1 MKSLKT
7 DDMMK
12 KGIILA
18 FAAVL
23 CCACCGPKTNMAVYL
38 DDSKPLEQRV
48 EDALRRLTLE
58 EKVALCHAQSKF
70 SSPGVPRLGIPELWM
85 NDGPFGV
92 RAEILYNSWEVAG
105 NNNDSCTAF
114 PALTALASSWDPS
127 LAARYGKALGEEARY
142 RKKDVQLAPGVNIC
156 RTPLNGRNFEYMGE
170 DPYLV
175 ARLAVPYIQGIQKNG
190 VAVCVKHYAVN
201 NQEQWRDSVDVEV
214 SDRALRE
221 IYLPAFKAAVQEGG
235 AWSLMGSYNLLR
247 GEHCCH
253 NNLLLNKILKEEW
266 GFDGAVVSDWG
277 GIHDTRQAAL
287 NGADIEMGTNK
298 PYDEYYM
305 ADAMAELFRSGEVP
319 MEVLDDK
326 VRRVLRLNMRTA
338 MNRNRPW
345 GNFNSPEHTALA
357 REVAEQGI
365 VLLKNEGNLLPLN
378 TEKFRS
384 VAVIGENATR
394 VHAGGGGAAKVKARY
409 EITPLEGIRT
419 CFGDKV
425 KVNYAMG
432 YCSYTPLADRVIP
445 EPYDNAE
452 LKKEAVAVAAASD
465 IVLFIGGL
473 NHNRYQDSEA
483 FDRASYELPYGQA
496 ELLEAILKVNENVV
510 LVLVSGTAVDLSFAG
525 GIPAIVQGWYGG
537 SEAGNALAA
546 VLAGDVN
553 PSGKLPFSFPA
564 QLEDCGAH
572 AFGPEAYPGIDLKE
586 VYKDDILVGYR
597 WYDTKGIEPLYAFGH
612 GLSYT
617 SFAYGKPKTDKSFY
631 AKDGTVKLSFDVT
644 NTGPVDGAEISQV
657 YVSQSKASV
666 MRPAKEL
673 KGFAKTFLRAG
684 ETRRVE
690 IELPVSEWAFWD
702 EAGAGWVVE
711 PGEFVL
717 HVGAASDDIR
727 HSVSVDV
734 K

>member
-345 GNFNSPEHTALA
+345 GSFNSPEHTALA

>member
-1 MKSLKT
+1 
-7 DDMMK
+7 MMK

-18 FAAVL
+18 FAAML
-23 CCACCGPKTNMAVYL
+23 CCACCGPKTNTAVYL

-114 PALTALASSWDPS
+114 PALTALASAWDPS

-175 ARLAVPYIQGIQKNG
+175 ARLAVPYIQEIQKNG

-253 NNLLLNKILKEEW
+253 NDLLLNKILKEEW
-266 GFDGAVVSDWG
+266 GFDGVVVSDWG

-338 MNRNRPW
+338 MNRNRLW
-345 GNFNSPEHTALA
+345 GSFNSPEHTALA

-419 CFGDKV
+419 RFGDKV

-465 IVLFIGGL
+465 VVLFIGGL

-483 FDRASYELPYGQA
+483 FDRASYELPYGQE
-496 ELLEAILKVNENVV
+496 ELLEAILDVNENVV

-564 QLEDCGAH
+564 RLEDCGAH

-666 MRPAKEL
+666 MRPVKEL

>member
-1 MKSLKT
+1 
-7 DDMMK
+7 MMK
-12 KGIILA
+12 KGIILV
-18 FAAVL
+18 FAAML
-23 CCACCGPKTNMAVYL
+23 CCACCGPKTNTAVYL

-48 EDALRRLTLE
+48 EDALRRLTFE

-114 PALTALASSWDPS
+114 PALTALASAWDPS

-175 ARLAVPYIQGIQKNG
+175 ARLAVPYIQEIQKNG

-253 NNLLLNKILKEEW
+253 NDLLLNKILKEEW

-338 MNRNRPW
+338 MNHNRPW
-345 GNFNSPEHTALA
+345 GSFNSPEHTALA

-419 CFGDKV
+419 RFGDKV

-465 IVLFIGGL
+465 VVLFIGGL

-483 FDRASYELPYGQA
+483 FDRASYELPYGQE
-496 ELLEAILKVNENVV
+496 ELLEAILDVNENVV

-564 QLEDCGAH
+564 RLEDCGAH

-617 SFAYGKPKTDKSFY
+617 SFTYGKPKTDKSFY
-631 AKDGTVKLSFDVT
+631 GKDGTVKLSFDVT

-666 MRPAKEL
+666 MRPVKEL

>member
-1 MKSLKT
+1 
-7 DDMMK
+7 MMK

-345 GNFNSPEHTALA
+345 GSFNSPEHTALA

>member
-1 MKSLKT
+1 
-7 DDMMK
+7 MMK

>member
-18 FAAVL
+18 FAAML
-23 CCACCGPKTNMAVYL
+23 CCACCGPKTNTAVYL

-114 PALTALASSWDPS
+114 PALTALASAWDPS

-175 ARLAVPYIQGIQKNG
+175 ARLAVPYIQEIQKNG

-253 NNLLLNKILKEEW
+253 NDLLLNKILKEEW

-345 GNFNSPEHTALA
+345 GSFNSPEHTALA

-419 CFGDKV
+419 RFGDKV

-465 IVLFIGGL
+465 VVLFIGGL

-483 FDRASYELPYGQA
+483 FDRASYELPYGQE
-496 ELLEAILKVNENVV
+496 ELLEAILDVNENVV

-564 QLEDCGAH
+564 RLEDCGAH

-666 MRPAKEL
+666 MRPVKEL

-702 EAGAGWVVE
+702 EVGAGWVVE

>member
-1 MKSLKT
+1 MNFSKN
-7 DDMMK
+7 DDTMK
-12 KGIILA
+12 KEILFT
-18 FAAVL
+18 FAAAA
-23 CCACCGPKTNMAVYL
+23 CCACCGPETDRAVYL
-38 DDSKPLEQRV
+38 DDRKPLEERV
-48 EDALRRLTLE
+48 EDALQRLTLD

-92 RAEILYNSWEVAG
+92 RAEIRYDSWEVAG

-114 PALTALASSWDPS
+114 PALTALASAWDPA
-127 LAARYGKALGEEARY
+127 LAGRYGKALGEEARY
-142 RKKDVQLAPGVNIC
+142 RRKDVQLAPGLNIC

-170 DPYLV
+170 DPFLV
-175 ARLAVPYIQGIQKNG
+175 SRLAVPYIREIQKNG
-190 VAVCVKHYAVN
+190 VAVCVKHFAVN
-201 NQEQWRDSVDVEV
+201 NQEQWRDSVDVEL

-235 AWSLMGSYNLLR
+235 AWSLMGAYNLVR

-253 NNLLLNKILKEEW
+253 NDLLLNRILKEEW

-277 GIHDTRQAAL
+277 GVHDTRQAAL
-287 NGADIEMGTNK
+287 NGTDIEMGTLK

-305 ADAMAELFRSGEVP
+305 ADAMAALFRSGELP
-319 MEVLDDK
+319 IGLLDDK
-326 VRRVLRLNMRTA
+326 ARRVLRLNMRTA

-345 GNFNSPEHTALA
+345 GSFNSPEHTALA

-365 VLLKNEGNLLPLN
+365 VLLKNDAELLPLN
-378 TEKFRS
+378 TRKIRS

-394 VHAGGGGAAKVKARY
+394 AHAGGGGAAKVKARY
-409 EITPLEGIRT
+409 EVTPLEGIRKR
-419 CFGDKV
+419 FADAV
-425 KVNYAMG
+425 KVDYAMG

-445 EPYDNAE
+445 EPYDNEA
-452 LKKEAVAVAAASD
+452 LKREAVTLAAASEA
-465 IVLFIGGL
+465 VLFVGGL

-483 FDRASYELPYGQA
+483 FDRASYSLPYGQE
-496 ELLEAILKVNENVV
+496 ELLEAILEVNGNVV

-525 GIPAIVQGWYGG
+525 DIPAIVQGWYGG
-537 SEAGNALAA
+537 CEAGNALAA

-564 QLEDCGAH
+564 RLEDCGAH
-572 AFGPEAYPGIDLKE
+572 AFGPEAYPGVDLKQT
-586 VYKDDILVGYR
+586 YKDDILVGYR

-617 SFAYGKPKTDKSFY
+617 TFAYGQPQTDRRSCGR
-631 AKDGTVKLSFDVT
+631 DGKVKLSFEVT
-644 NTGPVDGAEISQV
+644 NTGQVDGAEISQV

-673 KGFAKTFLRAG
+673 KGFAKTFLKAG

-690 IELPVSEWAFWD
+690 IELPVAEWAFWD
-702 EAGAGWVVE
+702 ENTSAWVVE

-727 HSVSVDV
+727 HSLAVDV

>member
-92 RAEILYNSWEVAG
+92 RSRDPLITVGRSPATTTTLARR
-105 NNNDSCTAF
+105 F

-445 EPYDNAE
+445 
-452 LKKEAVAVAAASD
+452 
-465 IVLFIGGL
+465 
-473 NHNRYQDSEA
+473 NRM
-483 FDRASYELPYGQA
+483 
-496 ELLEAILKVNENVV
+496 
-510 LVLVSGTAVDLSFAG
+510 T
-525 GIPAIVQGWYGG
+525 
-537 SEAGNALAA
+537 
-546 VLAGDVN
+546 
-553 PSGKLPFSFPA
+553 
-564 QLEDCGAH
+564 
-572 AFGPEAYPGIDLKE
+572 
-586 VYKDDILVGYR
+586 
-597 WYDTKGIEPLYAFGH
+597 
-612 GLSYT
+612 
-617 SFAYGKPKTDKSFY
+617 
-631 AKDGTVKLSFDVT
+631 
-644 NTGPVDGAEISQV
+644 
-657 YVSQSKASV
+657 
-666 MRPAKEL
+666 MR
-673 KGFAKTFLRAG
+673 
-684 ETRRVE
+684 
-690 IELPVSEWAFWD
+690 S
-702 EAGAGWVVE
+702 
-711 PGEFVL
+711 
-717 HVGAASDDIR
+717 
-727 HSVSVDV
+727 
-734 K
+734 

>member
-18 FAAVL
+18 FAAML
-23 CCACCGPKTNMAVYL
+23 CCACCGPKTNTAVYL

-114 PALTALASSWDPS
+114 PALTALASAWDPS

-175 ARLAVPYIQGIQKNG
+175 ARLAVPYIQEIQKNG

-253 NNLLLNKILKEEW
+253 NDLLLNKILKEEW
-266 GFDGAVVSDWG
+266 GFDGVVVSDWG

-338 MNRNRPW
+338 MNRNRLW
-345 GNFNSPEHTALA
+345 GSFNSPEHTALA

-419 CFGDKV
+419 RFGDKV

-465 IVLFIGGL
+465 VVLFIGGL

-483 FDRASYELPYGQA
+483 FDRASYELPYGPE
-496 ELLEAILKVNENVV
+496 ELLEAILDVNENVV

-564 QLEDCGAH
+564 RLEDCGAH

-586 VYKDDILVGYR
+586 VYKDDILVG
-597 WYDTKGIEPLYAFGH
+597 
-612 GLSYT
+612 
-617 SFAYGKPKTDKSFY
+617 
-631 AKDGTVKLSFDVT
+631 
-644 NTGPVDGAEISQV
+644 
-657 YVSQSKASV
+657 
-666 MRPAKEL
+666 
-673 KGFAKTFLRAG
+673 
-684 ETRRVE
+684 
-690 IELPVSEWAFWD
+690 
-702 EAGAGWVVE
+702 
-711 PGEFVL
+711 
-717 HVGAASDDIR
+717 
-727 HSVSVDV
+727 
-734 K
+734 

>member
-7 DDMMK
+7 DDVMK
-12 KGIILA
+12 KGIILV
-18 FAAVL
+18 FATML
-23 CCACCGPKTNMAVYL
+23 CCACCGPKTNTAVYL

-114 PALTALASSWDPS
+114 PALTALASAWDPS

-175 ARLAVPYIQGIQKNG
+175 ARLAVPYIQEIQKNG

-235 AWSLMGSYNLLR
+235 VWSQMGSYNLFR

-253 NNLLLNKILKEEW
+253 NDLLLNKILKEEW

-345 GNFNSPEHTALA
+345 GSFNSPEHTALA

-419 CFGDKV
+419 RFGDKV
-425 KVNYAMG
+425 KVNHAMG

-465 IVLFIGGL
+465 VVLFIGGL

-483 FDRASYELPYGQA
+483 FDRASYELPYGQE
-496 ELLEAILKVNENVV
+496 ELLEAILDVNENVV

-666 MRPAKEL
+666 MRPVKEL
-673 KGFAKTFLRAG
+673 KGFAKIFLRAG

>member
-1 MKSLKT
+1 
-7 DDMMK
+7 MMK

-18 FAAVL
+18 FAAML
-23 CCACCGPKTNMAVYL
+23 CCACCGPKTNTAVYL

-114 PALTALASSWDPS
+114 PALTALASAWDPS

-175 ARLAVPYIQGIQKNG
+175 ARLAGPFNLEILKIA
-190 VAVCVKHYAVN
+190 VAVCVKLYAVN

-253 NNLLLNKILKEEW
+253 NDLLLNKILKEEW
-266 GFDGAVVSDWG
+266 GFDGVVVSDWG

-338 MNRNRPW
+338 MNRNRLW
-345 GNFNSPEHTALA
+345 GSFNSPEHTALA

-419 CFGDKV
+419 RFGYKV

-465 IVLFIGGL
+465 VVLFIGGL

-483 FDRASYELPYGQA
+483 FDRASYELPYGQE
-496 ELLEAILKVNENVV
+496 ELLEAILDVNENVV

-564 QLEDCGAH
+564 RLEDCGAH

-617 SFAYGKPKTDKSFY
+617 SFAYGKPKSDKSFY

-666 MRPAKEL
+666 MRHVKEL